1 MKSPHVSIDHAAV
14 RTKNSNGRGLVESP
28 SGFSLRSEESS
39 VNSPHVDVEERT
51 PTRTPF
57 GRASTPHSVPH
68 RRPAERRGGPKDAH
82 GQAASVPREKHL
94 GTHPRHRTREARTD
108 RGERDGGPG
117 DGRGD
122 RAHHDQDQAAGA
134 RGRALPDSRRRRA
147 CPRPMI
153 PPRPLASSLFLP
165 RPQPSFSS
173 FTFAPAWERPRP
185 RLIPA
190 LIPRHPHPAS
200 NRSTSPC

>member
-39 VNSPHVDVEERT
+39 VNSPHVEVEERT

-68 RRPAERRGGPKDAH
+68 RRPAERGGPKGRSRTGRVGPARK
-82 GQAASVPREKHL
+82 A
-94 GTHPRHRTREARTD
+94 PRHTSPSPNEREARTD